1 MTNRDRL
8 LILFEQLIAFDSPS
22 YGEREICDFIKGR
35 LADLGIAVCEDG
47 TAKKIGG
54 NCGNLYAYVDG
65 ALNLPPLLF
74 CAHMDTV
81 EPSRGKQMRIAAD
94 GTITSD
100 GKTVLGADDCAG
112 IAAILEALTAVAESG
127 RPHRPVEILFTVA
140 EEPYCVGIQ
149 QFDFSKLRSKEA

>member
-74 CAHMDTV
+74 LCPYGYGRALPRKADADC
-81 EPSRGKQMRIAAD
+81 RGQ
-94 GTITSD
+94 
-100 GKTVLGADDCAG
+100 L
-112 IAAILEALTAVAESG
+112 
-127 RPHRPVEILFTVA
+127 P
-140 EEPYCVGIQ
+140 
-149 QFDFSKLRSKEA
+149 

>member
-112 IAAILEALTAVAESG
+112 IAAIL
-127 RPHRPVEILFTVA
+127 
-140 EEPYCVGIQ
+140 
-149 QFDFSKLRSKEA
+149 

>member
-65 ALNLPPLLF
+65 ALNLPP
-74 CAHMDTV
+74 CTRV
-81 EPSRGKQMRIAAD
+81 VAD
-94 GTITSD
+94 S
-100 GKTVLGADDCAG
+100 VS
-112 IAAILEALTAVAESG
+112 AL
-127 RPHRPVEILFTVA
+127 P
-140 EEPYCVGIQ
+140 VGIV
-149 QFDFSKLRSKEA
+149 FSLPTNRLFSNRS